1 MTVTFKNDRTAPV
14 VSKARQAANFGAHQ
28 RAIDL
33 LAEADGLE
41 AWAGA
46 GAGTESR
53 IAIAATIRH
62 IRGHERAAERARAA
76 EELAAEFGDDISEW
90 TA

>member
-1 MTVTFKNDRTAPV
+1 MITFKNDRTEPA
-14 VSKARQAANFGAHQ
+14 VSLARRAANAGAFQ

-46 GAGTESR
+46 TPGSESR
-53 IAIAATIRH
+53 TAIVATIKH
-62 IRGHERAAERARAA
+62 IRQAERARAA
-76 EELAAEFGDDISEW
+76 EQLATEFGDDISEW
-90 TA
+90 TV